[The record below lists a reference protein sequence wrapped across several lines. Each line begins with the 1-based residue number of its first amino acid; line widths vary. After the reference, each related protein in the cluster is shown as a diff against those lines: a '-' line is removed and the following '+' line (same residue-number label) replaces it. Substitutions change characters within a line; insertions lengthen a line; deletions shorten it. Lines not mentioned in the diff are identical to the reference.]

1 MVLKKK
7 KTAVCLRLASPKTI
21 QSWTQRML
29 PNGEIV
35 GEITENETLNYRT
48 QKPVPNGLFC
58 ERIFGP
64 VKDWECACGR
74 YKGVKLNKKKYLV
87 CEFCGVQLT
96 TSNVRRKRLGYIKLV
111 SPIVHV
117 WFLKSRTSYLAYLF
131 DLKSIDIQFI
141 VYFLGGMLNN
151 VDPKEKKT
159 VFRKFEMI
167 ENFALSV
174 SKRFFKKHKFSYSQL
189 KEFEQ
194 GSAALYEKIQTLD
207 INEVENELKVNL
219 NWYQGKDK
227 NGQVFTEPFKV
238 SKLEKYSEYKL
249 LIRRLRFIEKLK
261 KSQVEPKWM
270 ILLNLPV
277 LPPDLRPIIE
287 VQNGQL
293 ATSDLNNL
301 YKTVLYRNNRIRKYF
316 LGWDTAPYTILR
328 EEFRLLQ
335 YAVDA
340 VIDNSRAPGKAPIL
354 GSSNQPLKSLS
365 DALQGK
371 EGRFRKNLLG
381 KRVDYSGRSVIVVEP
396 KLHLHQCGLPKI
408 MVLELFQ
415 PFLIQKLLQKGFA
428 ANMNAAKRILQ
439 TGIHS
444 TEPKNLTPELNSNI
458 STNSKGTATNYVSSE
473 SFLLPIIKEVL
484 ENHLVFLNRAPTLH
498 RLGILAFEPILV
510 PGKSVKLH
518 PLVCSG
524 FNADFDGD
532 QMAVHVPLSEEAQAE
547 ARLLMLSTLN
557 LVSPSNGQPI
567 VSPTQDIIL
576 GTYYL
581 THSTPVFQNKL
592 LKKKRIKKLTVP
604 KKSRSLGGEYLYFF
618 VLSDILLAYHN
629 AKVSLHT
636 PIWIPFSFPVDNN
649 IKCEYLIQGRLSTS
663 GGNYQAYPY
672 SYGAQTSQIS
682 TLTFFLRTTP
692 GRVFFHQI
700 LKILFV

>member
-141 VYFLGGMLNN
+141 VYFLGSMLNN

-219 NWYQGKDK
+219 NWYQG
-227 NGQVFTEPFKV
+227 
-238 SKLEKYSEYKL
+238 
-249 LIRRLRFIEKLK
+249 
-261 KSQVEPKWM
+261 
-270 ILLNLPV
+270 
-277 LPPDLRPIIE
+277 
-287 VQNGQL
+287 
-293 ATSDLNNL
+293 
-301 YKTVLYRNNRIRKYF
+301 
-316 LGWDTAPYTILR
+316 
-328 EEFRLLQ
+328 
-335 YAVDA
+335 
-340 VIDNSRAPGKAPIL
+340 
-354 GSSNQPLKSLS
+354 
-365 DALQGK
+365 
-371 EGRFRKNLLG
+371 
-381 KRVDYSGRSVIVVEP
+381 
-396 KLHLHQCGLPKI
+396 
-408 MVLELFQ
+408 
-415 PFLIQKLLQKGFA
+415 
-428 ANMNAAKRILQ
+428 
-439 TGIHS
+439 
-444 TEPKNLTPELNSNI
+444 
-458 STNSKGTATNYVSSE
+458 
-473 SFLLPIIKEVL
+473 
-484 ENHLVFLNRAPTLH
+484 
-498 RLGILAFEPILV
+498 
-510 PGKSVKLH
+510 
-518 PLVCSG
+518 
-524 FNADFDGD
+524 
-532 QMAVHVPLSEEAQAE
+532 
-547 ARLLMLSTLN
+547 
-557 LVSPSNGQPI
+557 
-567 VSPTQDIIL
+567 
-576 GTYYL
+576 
-581 THSTPVFQNKL
+581 
-592 LKKKRIKKLTVP
+592 
-604 KKSRSLGGEYLYFF
+604 
-618 VLSDILLAYHN
+618 
-629 AKVSLHT
+629 
-636 PIWIPFSFPVDNN
+636 
-649 IKCEYLIQGRLSTS
+649 
-663 GGNYQAYPY
+663 
-672 SYGAQTSQIS
+672 
-682 TLTFFLRTTP
+682 
-692 GRVFFHQI
+692 
-700 LKILFV
+700 